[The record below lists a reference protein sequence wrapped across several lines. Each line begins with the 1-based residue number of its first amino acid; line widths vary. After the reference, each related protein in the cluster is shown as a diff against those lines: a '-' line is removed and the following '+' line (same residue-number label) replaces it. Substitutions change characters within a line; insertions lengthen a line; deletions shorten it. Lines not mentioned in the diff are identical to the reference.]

1 MFDVWFIAKVIK
13 QVMKIG
19 AIINTGLS
27 RDISMIRKLLGKNAA
42 KMAKMLTKVEI
53 LKKDSRFLFLND
65 LTAKQILRMLPR
77 SMAGKK
83 QGISFVKD
91 LSSRARAFGCMYI
104 DNIRMLRV
112 VLLNTA
118 VIPFLLQLQLNV
130 SVSVDNFEHMTP

>member
-1 MFDVWFIAKVIK
+1 MFDAWFIAKVSK

-19 AIINTGLS
+19 TIINTGLS

-91 LSSRARAFGCMYI
+91 LSRRARAFGWVYYI

-112 VLLNTA
+112 VFLNTA
-118 VIPFLLQLQLNV
+118 VIPFLLEVLASIFSNC
-130 SVSVDNFEHMTP
+130 S

>member
-1 MFDVWFIAKVIK
+1 MAR
-13 QVMKIG
+13 VM
-19 AIINTGLS
+19 T
-27 RDISMIRKLLGKNAA
+27 R
-42 KMAKMLTKVEI
+42 VEI
-53 LKKDSRFLFLND
+53 LRNYSGFLFLND
-65 LTAKQILRMLPR
+65 LTAKQILRMVTR

>member
-1 MFDVWFIAKVIK
+1 MFDVWFIAKVSK

-19 AIINTGLS
+19 TIINTGLS

-91 LSSRARAFGCMYI
+91 LSRRARAFGWVYI

-112 VLLNTA
+112 VFLNTA
-118 VIPFLLQLQLNV
+118 VIPFLLEVLASIV
-130 SVSVDNFEHMTP
+130 SNCS